1 MSINTNML
9 ASIYEMQGHKEEAMV
24 IYEEIL
30 HKDPKNKQAHTALM
44 RLKTQKHNFSVSNH
58 DKLELFI
65 NATTQKEYQ
74 KLEQWLLSWE

>member
-44 RLKTQKHNFSVSNH
+44 RKKKQKHNFSVSNH